1 MDCAEVKGES
11 PSEEQLE
18 PLLILEEGD
27 EPEEFTN
34 NTAREKGVLRMKK
47 TDEDVGGDGSGIK
60 GSVEKSVDANTKV
73 EEGQSEE
80 VDVEVNERKVEK
92 LEGQQ
97 EEVLENEGGG
107 PEQVAGTKGN
117 LSDGR
122 QEDSEVSTVEPGAG
136 LARTEK
142 VAGKEMEGPLL
153 EMDVVAKDKLHVAP
167 DVPSSA
173 KLRPRDRLRPEDA
186 QQKVHRLSPDFPD
199 TLYELLCTLQEGRR
213 LNDQRCSFRLE
224 GRRRC
229 YSEPSTPR
237 HSQKV
242 VFSSMTSLQ
251 KEEFFDFLATSQGR
265 RLDDQ
270 RAEFQNLSP
279 VPSSPEPQHSP
290 IPPATSASTASAST
304 AATAAQ
310 AKAKPRKG
318 SCKAPEASRT
328 VPRPPPKEEL
338 YNMILTSQAQGRLE
352 EQRSKPPGPMDDEDF
367 FSLLLKVQ
375 GGRMDEQRTELP
387 VALKY

>member
-11 PSEEQLE
+11 PADEQLE

-34 NTAREKGVLRMKK
+34 NTARVKGALRVKK
-47 TDEDVGGDGSGIK
+47 AEEHEDKVSG
-60 GSVEKSVDANTKV
+60 AKV
-73 EEGQSEE
+73 EEGEREDIEVVEAKVAKAEGQKEEALENQGEVAGQGEEDKERLSDRMLEASEE
-80 VDVEVNERKVEK
+80 KTV
-92 LEGQQ
+92 QA
-97 EEVLENEGGG
+97 GGG
-107 PEQVAGTKGN
+107 LEIA
-117 LSDGR
+117 
-122 QEDSEVSTVEPGAG
+122 
-136 LARTEK
+136 EK
-142 VAGKEMEGPLL
+142 AAEEKMEGSLQK
-153 EMDVVAKDKLHVAP
+153 MDVVTTEKLLVSP
-167 DVPSSA
+167 DIQSQA
-173 KLRPRDRLRPEDA
+173 KLRPKDRLRPEDA
-186 QQKVHRLSPDFPD
+186 LQKVHRLSPDFPD

-242 VFSSMTSLQ
+242 LFSSMTSLQ

-270 RAEFQNLSP
+270 RADFQNLSP
-279 VPSSPEPQHSP
+279 VLSSPEPPQPSSS
-290 IPPATSASTASAST
+290 ATSAAPL
-304 AATAAQ
+304 AAPQ
-310 AKAKPRKG
+310 AKAKLRKG
-318 SCKAPEASRT
+318 SCKGPESSQA
-328 VPRPPPKEEL
+328 VPKPVPKEDL

-352 EQRSKPPGPMDDEDF
+352 DQRSMAPGPMDDEDF

-375 GGRMDEQRTELP
+375 GGRMDEQRTEMP
-387 VALKY
+387 VVLKY

>member
-11 PSEEQLE
+11 SSEEQLE

-27 EPEEFTN
+27 EPEDFTN
-34 NTAREKGVLRMKK
+34 STAREKGVLRMKK
-47 TDEDVGGDGSGIK
+47 TDEDGGGDGSGIK
-60 GSVEKSVDANTKV
+60 GSVDARTEV
-73 EEGQSEE
+73 EEGKSEE
-80 VDVEVNERKVEK
+80 VDIEVNERKVEK

-107 PEQVAGTKGN
+107 REQVAGTKGN
-117 LSDGR
+117 SSDRR
-122 QEDSEVSTVEPGAG
+122 QEDSEVRTVEPGAV

-153 EMDVVAKDKLHVAP
+153 ETDVVAKDKLHVAP

-173 KLRPRDRLRPEDA
+173 KLRPRDRLRPEDT

-270 RAEFQNLSP
+270 RADFQNLSP
-279 VPSSPEPQHSP
+279 IPSSPEPQHSSS
-290 IPPATSASTASAST
+290 PPAASTFAAST
-304 AATAAQ
+304 STAAQ

-318 SCKAPEASRT
+318 SCKALESSRT

>member
-1 MDCAEVKGES
+1 MDCAEVRGES
-11 PSEEQLE
+11 PAEEQLE

-47 TDEDVGGDGSGIK
+47 TDEDVGEDSSGIK
-60 GSVEKSVDANTKV
+60 GCVEKSVDTNAKV
-73 EEGQSEE
+73 EECKSEE
-80 VDVEVNERKVEK
+80 VDVDVNERKVEK

-107 PEQVAGTKGN
+107 PEQVTGTKEN
-117 LSDGR
+117 LSEGR
-122 QEDSEVSTVEPGAG
+122 QEDSEVSTVETGAG

-153 EMDVVAKDKLHVAP
+153 ETDVVAKDKLHVPP
-167 DVPSSA
+167 DVQSSA
-173 KLRPRDRLRPEDA
+173 KLRPKDRLRPEDA
-186 QQKVHRLSPDFPD
+186 QQKFHRLSPDFPD

-237 HSQKV
+237 HSQRV

-251 KEEFFDFLATSQGR
+251 KEEFFDFLATSQAR

-270 RAEFQNLSP
+270 RAEFQSLSP
-279 VPSSPEPQHSP
+279 VPSSPEPQHSSSSP
-290 IPPATSASTASAST
+290 TPSTSIATT
-304 AATAAQ
+304 TAAQ
-310 AKAKPRKG
+310 TKVKPRKG
-318 SCKAPEASRT
+318 SCKALEASRT
-328 VPRPPPKEEL
+328 VPKPPPKEEL